1 MLLNILK
8 KSTQT
13 IKLRSSDT
21 TKSIFV
27 SMLRFQPYHQNYKNK
42 VLNKKNTDIVA
53 FFKIEGKNIENVKPL
68 YT

>member
-27 SMLRFQPYHQNYKNK
+27 CMLRFQPYHQNYKNK
-42 VLNKKNTDIVA
+42 VLNKKKTDIVA
-53 FFKIEGKNIENVKPL
+53 FIKIEGKNIENVKPL